1 MLLWLM
7 NLGFA
12 AGPIETVTVTVTGVW
27 GSRHANHII
36 LLMQEDTP

>member
-12 AGPIETVTVTVTGVW
+12 AGPVATVTITGVW
-27 GSRHANHII
+27 GSRHANHIV